1 MRVFTLFRLYITSLS
16 RWYINAGAI
25 FLWKNMEFYIK
36 VWIFPYYDVKK
47 HIFMVDPLSC
57 GAIRNVQK
65 PIDNI
70 SLCCYTKNR
79 EKTY

>member
-1 MRVFTLFRLYITSLS
+1 MNAISLS

-36 VWIFPYYDVKK
+36 VWIFPYYDVKN
-47 HIFMVDPLSC
+47 IFLWL
-57 GAIRNVQK
+57 ILYLLWQLENREK

-70 SLCCYTKNR
+70 SRGWYTENVQKI
-79 EKTY
+79 Y

>member
-1 MRVFTLFRLYITSLS
+1 MVFTLFRLYITSLS

-25 FLWKNMEFYIK
+25 FVCKNKAFYIK
-36 VWIFPYYDVKK
+36 IWTFPYYDVKK